1 MQSDFS
7 ILLAPIS
14 LDTPAGINL
23 EYEPVFDEIRQ
34 ARESDKDELP
44 QGDWAVSEPRKADWE
59 RVQSLCERALTEQSK
74 DLQLACWFVEAT
86 SHQKGLEGL
95 LGGVDF
101 LSEFLTRFWYQC
113 WPSLEEEG
121 LIIRR
126 SKLVRLDREL
136 NKILFNQPML
146 RQVNTTL
153 ARWRQI
159 LAFEHKINTQPDTFD
174 ELIEQEGD
182 LTMATFDKQATGF
195 SSIEI
200 SQQAARVEQI
210 TTLLELLESRYVS
223 LSQDPE
229 GELFSLTRQTL
240 SDLNDYLQRL
250 TQRAI
255 PLSDEAIVLT
265 PALEETQPQPAETPV
280 RHSPQ
285 AMSRELAISQMLAI
299 AAYFRQSEPSSPV
312 PFLMERAAR
321 WANMTLTDWLQ
332 EMIEDSGSIREI
344 NNVLTGKVN

>member
-7 ILLAPIS
+7 TLLAPIS
-14 LDTPAGINL
+14 LDNPMGNHL
-23 EYEPVFDEIRQ
+23 EYEPVFDQIRQ
-34 ARESDKDELP
+34 ARESDEDDLP
-44 QGDWAVSEPRKADWE
+44 QGDWAVSEPRQADWHL
-59 RVQSLCERALTEQSK
+59 VQSLSEQALAEQSK

-86 SHQKGLEGL
+86 CHQKGLEGL
-95 LGGVDF
+95 LGSIDF
-101 LSEFLTRFWYQC
+101 LSEFMTRFWYQC

-121 LIIRR
+121 LTIRR

-136 NKILFNQPML
+136 NQILFTQPML
-146 RQVNTTL
+146 RQTNTTL
-153 ARWRQI
+153 AKWRQI
-159 LAFEHKINTQPDTFD
+159 LAFEHKINSNPESLDA
-174 ELIEQEGD
+174 LIEQEGD
-182 LTMATFDKQATGF
+182 LTMATFDKQAAAF

-210 TTLLELLESRYVS
+210 TTLLKSLESRYAS
-223 LSQDPE
+223 LSQDQE
-229 GELFSLTRQTL
+229 GELFTQTRQTL
-240 SDLNDYLQRL
+240 SDLRDYLQRL

-255 PLSDEAIVLT
+255 PLPDEALTLTQVLEDS
-265 PALEETQPQPAETPV
+265 PPQSTEAPV

-332 EMIEDSGSIREI
+332 EMIEDSSSIREI
-344 NNVLTGKVN
+344 NNVLTGKVD